1 MEDSKIKLKKMT
13 KEERT
18 STVSKSRAKS
28 SLKQIEKGKRDDGMG
43 KFDARVFAKKDGKEV
58 ELKTLSDL
66 DKHATG
72 YEYLLK
78 ESVNEAES
86 IVKKLNKELGY
97 DSNAGTFAEDTF
109 DKDDAEFHGVKPGK
123 YIKFYIE
130 DVENSSILKIKRLA
144 KANGLKFVHDAEDML
159 LFRESVN
166 EGLPPGYAKFLG
178 SLQTLIGDI
187 APNAWGNKS
196 QINSASMK
204 RIHNSLKKR
213 YGADYAKY
221 NNLLKTQSGQFG
233 NWYLKEPIDDKLSK
247 SVNEMDM
254 NDPVMM
260 KMRAAKNKK
269 SDFGKEY
276 GDAVKTAYGND
287 KNAKKLAFLKKER
300 DQLMMDMEQEAEP
313 EGGPIADRYGAQ
325 LNRIDKAIAKLSG
338 RKEMT
343 YDQAISEAKVDY
355 DFSERE
361 LIRVLRQLQRGASTE
376 IDMINAFT
384 KALGRDI
391 SRDELF
397 RESIREAI
405 KSTAK

>member
-166 EGLPPGYAKFLG
+166 EDMDLG
-178 SLQTLIGDI
+178 HKDNE
-187 APNAWGNKS
+187 PR
-196 QINSASMK
+196 M
-204 RIHNSLKKR
+204 LKKDLYR
-213 YGADYAKY
+213 IAKY
-221 NNLLKTQSGQFG
+221 AAGLYKMVNQYDNKKIEVDFPHWWQSKIIQAKTMLVSAKH
-233 NWYLKEPIDDKLSK
+233 YLDGELTIPQIDAMLEED
-247 SVNEMDM
+247 MDF
-254 NDPVMM
+254 NDPVLVAR
-260 KMRAAKNKK
+260 RAAKMRTDKIL
-269 SDFGKEY
+269 SQPQGDFGKEY

-313 EGGPIADRYGAQ
+313 EGGLIADRYGAQ
-325 LNRIDKAIAKLSG
+325 LNRIDKAITKLSG

-343 YDQAISEAKVDY
+343 YDQAI
-355 DFSERE
+355 
-361 LIRVLRQLQRGASTE
+361 
-376 IDMINAFT
+376 
-384 KALGRDI
+384 
-391 SRDELF
+391 
-397 RESIREAI
+397 REAI
-405 KSTAK
+405 KSTVK